1 MFHLRKLNGSVTIS
15 HVMSIEYNGITPE
28 MTTSVVQ
35 STREFI
41 ASCSLNSKEDYLEWV
56 KNYKRIN
63 VLLTDT
69 SKQLKKLRR
78 PFKVVGSPSFKVAVR
93 SYDYHNPNKAKTQDS
108 HLYDFEV
115 ARDALAR
122 SVSLALSELYRARF
136 NYKMASVAVAANA
149 DVDALDDAFYASLD
163 QREVA

>member
-1 MFHLRKLNGSVTIS
+1 MFHLRKLNGSVAIS

-28 MTTSVVQ
+28 MISSTIQ

-41 ASCSLNSKEDYLEWV
+41 ASCSLNSKDDYLTWV

-63 VLLTDT
+63 AILTDV
-69 SKQLKKLRR
+69 SKRLKQLRR
-78 PFKVVGSPSFKVAVR
+78 PFKVIGSSPFVVGVR
-93 SYDYHNPNKAKTQDS
+93 SYDYHNPNKAKTQDT

-136 NYKMASVAVAANA
+136 NYKMASVTVADQSAIFHDYEMAVKS
-149 DVDALDDAFYASLD
+149 SL
-163 QREVA
+163 VA